1 MGLRLDVSTDR
12 AVRSVAHGVT
22 PATGRKRST
31 SRRVSQLT
39 VYAKILCLLMTLFS
53 AGASTGNDF
62 YLQSA
67 CTYKFL
73 RAKNGSVFA
82 DDNLENGLPQ
92 IFSLN
97 ATRTRDN
104 RAAVTIYSKETDSY
118 ICFDK
123 NWRTKTMRG
132 KANMSKRRCMF
143 FENID
148 ASGAI
153 RYRSVVNQNRS
164 LGFQRNGKPIGGMRA
179 GAKMGPGGGGRKKPI
194 DEKCYTFNPTS
205 AHGPNEVQPQHQPN
219 HPQRHEAK
227 ATRPHQQQSNQQP
240 RQRHHRQQEARKD
253 GSAGE
258 SNGGNSL
265 LTSSYLASA
274 PSDQRQTPQSPNR
287 HRHKHGTANGRHSSK
302 VQLNP
307 GPAPAGHPNLESGYT
322 GATSLPVAATLSSLA
337 YGSGANA
344 NGDLGGGGRIVGSAY
359 GKGTHRRSHLN
370 SYTPP
375 LVGDPSLPLPATS
388 LSAIVTKLPP
398 KSTAHTGPHP
408 GARPGLIGLL
418 DAGAYRKDRR
428 QTAAGGGTPASES
441 ANGGRVNSGKRKSAN
456 SSNGTGAGSGRNAST
471 KVSTMPG
478 RDKRASG

>member
-1 MGLRLDVSTDR
+1 M
-12 AVRSVAHGVT
+12 
-22 PATGRKRST
+22 
-31 SRRVSQLT
+31 VSQLT

-53 AGASTGNDF
+53 AGASTGNDI

-67 CTYKFL
+67 CNYKFL

-104 RAAVTIYSKETDSY
+104 RVAVTIYSKETDSY

-123 NWRTKTMRG
+123 NWRIKTMRG
-132 KANMSKRRCMF
+132 KANVSKRRCMF

-153 RYRSVVNQNRS
+153 RYRSVVNQNHS
-164 LGFQRNGKPIGGMRA
+164 LGFQRNGKPIGGKRA
-179 GAKMGPGGGGRKKPI
+179 GGKMGPGGGGGVGRKKPI

-205 AHGPNEVQPQHQPN
+205 AHGSNEVQHQHQLN

-227 ATRPHQQQSNQQP
+227 ATRPHQQQPNQPP

-265 LTSSYLASA
+265 LTSSYSASA
-274 PSDQRQTPQSPNR
+274 PSDQRQAPQSPNP
-287 HRHKHGTANGRHSSK
+287 HRHKHGTAQGRHGRK

-307 GPAPAGHPNLESGYT
+307 GPAAAAGHPNLESGYT
-322 GATSLPVAATLSSLA
+322 GATTLPVAVTLSSLA

-344 NGDLGGGGRIVGSAY
+344 NGGDLGGDGRIVGPAY

-375 LVGDPSLPLPATS
+375 LAGDTLPSLPLPVSS
-388 LSAIVTKLPP
+388 LSSAIVTKLPP

-408 GARPGLIGLL
+408 GARPGLVGLL
-418 DAGAYRKDRR
+418 EAGAYRKDRR
-428 QTAAGGGTPASES
+428 QTVAAGGGSLAPETT
-441 ANGGRVNSGKRKSAN
+441 NGGRVGSGKRKSAS
-456 SSNGTGAGSGRNAST
+456 SSNGTGAASGRNASS
-471 KVSTMPG
+471 KASAMPG